1 MRFTLGLACGLS
13 LFTAVP
19 AAQGQSGDFLA
30 ALVAT
35 RSSDA
40 TSATAYLA
48 EALKKDPQESELI
61 RQQLRILTIEGD
73 FDAALPYAQ
82 DFLSIDPEDPLAR
95 NILRIE
101 AIKRGDWQTALSTL
115 PLPAGSRLDSIIET
129 ISYAAILTGDGQI
142 EEAFN
147 RIEEGFDAI
156 GFLPL
161 GNYARGMIH
170 STQGRHED
178 AADSFAA
185 FINQDPFQYPRMAQL
200 AAEALERSGD
210 ADTAA
215 RLYDALLAPGAR
227 SAGEAGLARLKSGEP
242 MPDTLSI
249 RPLDIYT
256 ELLFVIARLLA
267 DQDSPQL
274 AYRYAQEIGY
284 LLTPQSSL
292 YPGYTEVIAS
302 SLLDLERFEDA
313 EKFYTDL
320 EQVEEFRLAALLGQ
334 VQALSD
340 QQRYQD
346 ALDVLSKAEA
356 LLGGAPGINRQRGV
370 LYFRAQD
377 YQKAVDAFGAWRD
390 AMPQLGPNAAQP
402 LFITGIAYYRL
413 NDYERME
420 DALLASLELQPDD
433 PDVLNFLA
441 YSWVERGLNLER
453 GFDMLNR
460 AVEMRPDSGA
470 IIDSLGWAYYQLGEY
485 EEALPHLER
494 AFQLNPWSWE
504 IAEHVGDVYWQ
515 LGREREAVY
524 FWERALD
531 LPDIPEDHVTAI
543 AVKLEDGLPD
553 DDDAAVSN

>member
-1 MRFTLGLACGLS
+1 MKITLGLAAGLS
-13 LFTAVP
+13 LLTAAT

-40 TSATAYLA
+40 TSATAYLTD
-48 EALKKDPQESELI
+48 ALEKDPGESELI

-73 FDAALPYAQ
+73 FDGALPYAQ
-82 DFLSIDPEDPLAR
+82 DFLAVDPEDPLSR
-95 NILRIE
+95 SILRIE

-129 ISYAAILTGDGQI
+129 ISYAALLTGDGQVDA
-142 EEAFN
+142 AFD
-147 RIEEGFDAI
+147 RVEEGFDAI
-156 GFLPL
+156 GFSPL
-161 GNYARGMIH
+161 GNYARGMIYT
-170 STQGRHED
+170 TQGQYED
-178 AADSFAA
+178 AADAFAA

-210 ADTAA
+210 VDNAA
-215 RLYDALLAPGAR
+215 LLYDALLTTGAR
-227 SAGEAGLARLKSGEP
+227 TAGEAGLKRLEAGAP
-242 MPDTLSI
+242 MPDALDI

-284 LLTPQSSL
+284 LLTPESSL

-302 SLLDLERFEDA
+302 SLLNLERYEDA
-313 EKFYTDL
+313 EKFYAAL

-340 QQRYQD
+340 QQRYED
-346 ALDVLSKAEA
+346 ALTVLSEAEA

-370 LYFRAQD
+370 LYFRAQE
-377 YQKAVDAFGAWRD
+377 YQKAVDAFDAWR
-390 AMPQLGPNAAQP
+390 AALPQLGPNAAQP
-402 LFITGIAYYRL
+402 LFITGIAHYRL
-413 NDYERME
+413 DDFERME
-420 DALLASLELQPDD
+420 EALLASLDLRPDD

-441 YSWVERGLNLER
+441 YSWVERGINLER
-453 GFDMLNR
+453 GFEMLNR
-460 AVEMRPDSGA
+460 AVEMRPESGA

-515 LGREREAVY
+515 LDREREAVY

-531 LPDIPEDHVTAI
+531 LPDIPEDHVEAI
-543 AVKLEDGLPD
+543 AVKLEEGLPD
-553 DDDAAVSN
+553 DDDAAETN